1 MGVTC
6 HHDTPHG
13 MAKATVMGFPVCS
26 VHGENKRGIKI
37 GLTIQ
42 EPRGEFGD
50 SVYCYQLLETRPG
63 LKTYLKGTV
72 SL

>member
-42 EPRGEFGD
+42 EP
-50 SVYCYQLLETRPG
+50 
-63 LKTYLKGTV
+63 
-72 SL
+72 